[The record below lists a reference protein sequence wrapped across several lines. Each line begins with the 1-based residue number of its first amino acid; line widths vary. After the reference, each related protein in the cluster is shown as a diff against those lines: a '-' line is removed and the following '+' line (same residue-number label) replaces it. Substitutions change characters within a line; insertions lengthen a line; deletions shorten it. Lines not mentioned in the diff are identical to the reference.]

1 MKARAIVI
9 ALCLSLF
16 LAQVIGAAEGGSG
29 EGGIVYGKE
38 HAFLIEPPEGWV
50 LDNQS
55 GVSQGS
61 HAVFYPKGSSW
72 SQATAVMYVNTV
84 NKKQEGISTVQEL
97 IDIDFANFKK
107 KNPSI
112 VMTKSRSLTTGDGK
126 TALVR
131 LLQGDQWGNREA
143 VAYIDEKAIVAFLVL
158 TSRSQAA
165 FQESL
170 PAFEKLVASY
180 RFFTADVR
188 MPEKLKG
195 GRDSAPVPKPQK
207 PRN

>member
-16 LAQVIGAAEGGSG
+16 LAHVLSAAERESG
-29 EGGIVYGKE
+29 RGGIVYGKE
-38 HAFLIEPPEGWV
+38 HAFLIEAPEGWV
-50 LDNQS
+50 LDNKS

-72 SQATAVMYVNTV
+72 SEAPAVMYANTA
-84 NKKQEGISTVQEL
+84 NKKDKGITTAQEL
-97 IDIDFANFKK
+97 IDIDFAKFKK

-112 VMTKSRSLTTGDGK
+112 VMTESRSLKTGDGK

-131 LLQGDQWGNREA
+131 LFQGDQWGNSEA
-143 VAYIDEKAIVAFLVL
+143 VAYIDGKAIVAILVL
-158 TSRSQAA
+158 SSRNQAA
-165 FQESL
+165 FQDAL
-170 PAFEKLVASY
+170 PAFEKLVTSY
-180 RFFTADVR
+180 RFFTDDVR

-195 GRDSAPVPKPQK
+195 GRNSAPGTKP
-207 PRN
+207 